1 MEMKLLGTLALC
13 LFLLSGCAKINT
25 TESDKFLSD
34 ACGSFEK
41 FKATSD
47 YSERLM
53 SIGLTSYNFRKA
65 AFLSSDVKYEVLAE
79 YAETPLDS
87 LGNLRAHRQDIEDF
101 CAGLLGNRPTD

>member
-1 MEMKLLGTLALC
+1 VQ
-13 LFLLSGCAKINT
+13 KINS
-25 TESDKFLSD
+25 TESDEFLSD

-47 YSERLM
+47 YSDRLM
-53 SIGLTSYNFRKA
+53 SIELTSYYFRKA

-79 YAETPLDS
+79 YAEAPLDS

-101 CAGLLGNRPTD
+101 CAELVGNKPTD

>member
-1 MEMKLLGTLALC
+1 MKRLGALALC
-13 LFLLSGCAKINT
+13 LFLLSGCAKIDT

-41 FKATSD
+41 FKTTAG

-53 SIGLTSYNFRKA
+53 TIALTSYNFRKA

-101 CAGLLGNRPTD
+101 CAELVGNKPTD

>member
-1 MEMKLLGTLALC
+1 MKRLGALALC
-13 LFLLSGCAKINT
+13 FFLLSGCAKIDT

-47 YSERLM
+47 YGDRLM
-53 SIGLTSYNFRKA
+53 SIAQTSNNFRKA

-79 YAETPLDS
+79 YAETSLDP

-101 CAGLLGNRPTD
+101 CAELVGNKPTG